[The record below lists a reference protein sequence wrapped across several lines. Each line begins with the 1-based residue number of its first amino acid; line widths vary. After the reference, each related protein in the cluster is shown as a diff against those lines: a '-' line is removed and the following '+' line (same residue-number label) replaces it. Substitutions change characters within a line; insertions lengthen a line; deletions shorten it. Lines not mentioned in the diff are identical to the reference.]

1 MEYTPEEEERINAI
15 QRHLEGEKPAEM
27 YRSIGRSKR
36 WFNTWLSRCRTG
48 RDGWYKNLP
57 KRAKVIPHKTSERI
71 EQAVV
76 NIRKALMDGTEDFA
90 KYSCVG
96 AEAIQFQMEE
106 LGYKPSEIPSISTI
120 KRIIKLNA
128 MVVEE

>member
-15 QRHLEGEKPAEM
+15 QKHIKGEKPAEI

-36 WFNTWLSRCRTG
+36 WFNTWLGRYRTG

-76 NIRKALMDGTEDFA
+76 NQPFSKKVDQKHPTFGRIESTDGW
-90 KYSCVG
+90 Y
-96 AEAIQFQMEE
+96 
-106 LGYKPSEIPSISTI
+106 
-120 KRIIKLNA
+120 
-128 MVVEE
+128 